1 MGGLMSDPRR
11 IPGGYF
17 DPGNGTVWP
26 APDCGDPDLCET
38 PAHLMRSAWNAYEGL
53 LTGLPS
59 RYQQQRLAL
68 VIRGWKALRESE
80 RKAGK

>member
-1 MGGLMSDPRR
+1 MSEPRR

-17 DPGNGTVWP
+17 NPGNGTVWP
-26 APDCGDPDLCET
+26 APDAGDSDLCEV
-38 PAHLMRSAWNAYEGL
+38 PPHLLQSAWGAYAGL

-59 RYQQQRLAL
+59 RDQLQRLAF

-80 RKAGK
+80 RRAK